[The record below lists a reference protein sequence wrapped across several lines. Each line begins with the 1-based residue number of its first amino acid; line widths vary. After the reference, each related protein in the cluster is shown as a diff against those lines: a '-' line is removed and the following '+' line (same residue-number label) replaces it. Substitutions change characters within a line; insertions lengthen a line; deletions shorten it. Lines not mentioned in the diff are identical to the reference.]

1 MKKENERAKKAI
13 LKEQTRS
20 EGFLKKA
27 AMKSVMQ
34 EPIPWFSKKTG
45 IKKGFLLPK
54 AGKDTN
60 IGDMELTPNPGKK
73 LTIEVNGKKYNR
85 YPIKTHFVALSEKI
99 EDLIE
104 KYCLEFVRP
113 ADIIILGQKI
123 VSLAQ
128 TRVIEKNKVK
138 IGFWAKFL
146 SRFVTKTPY
155 GFSVGNPLKMQVAIE
170 AAGLPRIIL
179 ASICGFVAKLLGIRG
194 VFYRVAGH
202 QISEL
207 DGFYGE
213 AFPEYL
219 EMGILG
225 PKDCDKL
232 CGELKNK
239 YGFSFAVA
247 DVNDLGGNIL
257 GASADLKE
265 RKSLLKEILK
275 DNPAGQGNEQ
285 TPIIIIREIN
295 A

>member
-1 MKKENERAKKAI
+1 ME
-13 LKEQTRS
+13 
-20 EGFLKKA
+20 FL
-27 AMKSVMQ
+27 
-34 EPIPWFSKKTG
+34 
-45 IKKGFLLPK
+45 
-54 AGKDTN
+54 
-60 IGDMELTPNPGKK
+60 PNPGKN
-73 LTIEVNGKKYNR
+73 LTIEVFGKKYSR
-85 YPIKTHFVALSEKI
+85 YPVRTHFIKPGEKLGGI
-99 EDLIE
+99 IE
-104 KYCLEFVRP
+104 KYCF
-113 ADIIILGQKI
+113 AAAKKNDIIILGQKI
-123 VSLAQ
+123 VSLVQ

-179 ASICGFVAKLLGIRG
+179 ASICGFVSKLFGVRG

-265 RKSLLKEILK
+265 KKNLLKEILK